1 MDAGPPGPASTLVV
15 EARGPLEGSV
25 RIGGAKNSA
34 LKLMAA
40 SLLSPGRHRL
50 TNVPRIAD
58 VEWMA
63 DVLVALGSRIDW
75 IGPDALEIDT
85 AEELNSEPPVELVGR
100 MRASTALLGPLLS
113 RCGEARIALPG
124 GDDFGLRPVNLHFDG
139 LRAMGATIDVL
150 DDTIVAKVDRL
161 HGAEVRFDYPTV
173 GATETMLLAAAMAEG
188 ETVIE
193 NAAREPEIADLAAFL
208 NRMGAQ
214 VLGAGSPTIWVSGVE
229 SLGTATHEVVAD
241 RVEAATFV
249 CLVGA
254 AGGEVLLSGARDDHL
269 AQLIRVA
276 GRAKVR
282 CAPDSAG
289 LWVFAEPASR
299 LSPTNVATLPY
310 PGIAT
315 DYLPMLVAMLTTA
328 DGVSYAT
335 ENIFTGRFRY
345 VAELAGLGADI
356 AVDGHHMIIRGV
368 PELRSGTVV
377 AHDIRAGAAMIVAAM
392 AADGP
397 CEITA
402 AHHIDRGYAGIDA
415 KLSALGVD
423 VARR

>member
-1 MDAGPPGPASTLVV
+1 MDVGPAASASTLVV
-15 EARGPLEGSV
+15 EASGPLSGSV

-40 SLLSPGRHRL
+40 TLLAPGRHRL

-63 DVLVALGSRIDW
+63 DVLVALGSGIAW
-75 IGPDALEIDT
+75 TGADALEIDT
-85 AEELNSEPPVELVGR
+85 ADELNSEPPVALVSR

-139 LRAMGATIDVL
+139 LRAMGATIDVT

-173 GATETMLLAAAMAEG
+173 GATETILLAAAMADG
-188 ETVIE
+188 DTIIE

-214 VLGAGSPTIWVSGVE
+214 VLGAGSPTIWISGVE
-229 SLGTATHEVVAD
+229 TLDSATHEVVAD

-254 AGGEVLLSGARDDHL
+254 AGGEVLLVGARDDHL

-276 GRAKVR
+276 GRARVR
-282 CAPDSAG
+282 CAPDSAACG
-289 LWVFAEPASR
+289 CSPIHPVGCHQRMWQPCPIPASPR
-299 LSPTNVATLPY
+299 TTCPCWWRCWPPLTASATRPRTSSPVASAMSRSWLVSAPTLPW
-310 PGIAT
+310 
-315 DYLPMLVAMLTTA
+315 MV
-328 DGVSYAT
+328 
-335 ENIFTGRFRY
+335 
-345 VAELAGLGADI
+345 
-356 AVDGHHMIIRGV
+356 
-368 PELRSGTVV
+368 
-377 AHDIRAGAAMIVAAM
+377 
-392 AADGP
+392 
-397 CEITA
+397 ITW
-402 AHHIDRGYAGIDA
+402 
-415 KLSALGVD
+415 
-423 VARR
+423 